1 LILVVTTRD
10 HRYTHES
17 LHREPTLDLDVVT
30 YDDILRRRAPRKA
43 THIFT
48 DLDRL
53 SDWELHEAALLY
65 RDLKSRGFTVLNDPA
80 RFLGRF
86 GMLRGLNRDGHN
98 QFDVYRVDS
107 CERPKRWPV
116 FLRLE
121 GNHAAPVSGL
131 IDNEEDLAKA
141 IREAVDQGAP
151 LSALLI
157 IEYAAEPIRPG
168 VFRKLSVFRVGDRF
182 LGYTCVHEDNW
193 IVKYGKAGVASDD
206 MYEEEHALVRDN
218 PFADAVK
225 PAFDLAGIDYG
236 RVDFGLVEGKPQIYE
251 INNNPFVDLSP
262 KREAASLRKASGA
275 LFRANYLQA
284 MTEIDS
290 FPRPAWQSTSASL
303 ARTVRHSPPRIR
315 RLAASL
321 IEKAIPRNDEEPS
334 TPASDRA

>member
-1 LILVVTTRD
+1 
-10 HRYTHES
+10 
-17 LHREPTLDLDVVT
+17 
-30 YDDILRRRAPRKA
+30 
-43 THIFT
+43 
-48 DLDRL
+48 
-53 SDWELHEAALLY
+53 
-65 RDLKSRGFTVLNDPA
+65 
-80 RFLGRF
+80 
-86 GMLRGLNRDGHN
+86 MLRGLNRAGVN

-131 IDNEEDLAKA
+131 LESEEELAKA
-141 IREAVDQGAP
+141 LREAVDQGAP

-157 IEYAAEPIRPG
+157 IEYAAEPVTPG

-206 MYEEEHALVRDN
+206 MYEEEYGLVRDN
-218 PFADAVK
+218 PFAAAVK

-262 KREAASLRKASGA
+262 KHEAATRRKESGA

-284 MTEIDS
+284 MTDIDS
-290 FPRPAWQSTSASL
+290 FSRPAWKSASASL

-315 RLAASL
+315 RLASSV
-321 IEKAIPRNDEEPS
+321 IGRAIPRKKEEPS
-334 TPASDRA
+334 APSASDRA